1 MDNSGVPLR
10 SAYYM
15 RAQPGRPGGA
25 RGLVAVVLTAF
36 ALLAVAAPAPA
47 VTDSELTQARNER
60 AAVQKELDRTVA
72 AYDAAQAK
80 LAETQSSIAAGQ
92 ESLKVAEVKQ
102 RQAQLRLS
110 ARADVMFR
118 RGPVS
123 IFQFL
128 VGAEDLN
135 DLGMR
140 IKLIEGAARQDSS
153 TIAQASRTRSELT
166 ALQQKLVADEEQ
178 QRTLLTDMSE
188 QTKSLTAN
196 FSKAQVLET
205 KLAADRQAALK
216 AEQEKAAKAAAA
228 AAKAEADKKAAAAK
242 AAASPTPGAKAPAS
256 PTPAKA
262 PPSPTPGAAT
272 LAGGPSTP
280 VVRQGSCPV
289 RGPAAFTDTY
299 GAPRS
304 GGRSH
309 QGVDIFA
316 AMGTPVVAIVDG
328 TLLRR
333 ATSTLGGMSVY
344 LKGEDGSEYFYTHL
358 SGYSEVA
365 AGQKVTAG
373 TVLGYVGDSGNA
385 SGGPPHLHFEIRR
398 GGVPINPTPTVRA
411 ACG

>member
-1 MDNSGVPLR
+1 M
-10 SAYYM
+10 A
-15 RAQPGRPGGA
+15 A
-25 RGLVAVVLTAF
+25 VLTALT
-36 ALLAVAAPAPA
+36 LLALAAPAPA
-47 VTDSELTQARNER
+47 VSESELVQARNER
-60 AAVQKELDRTVA
+60 AAVQKELNRTVA

-80 LAETQSSIAAGQ
+80 LAETQASIAASQ
-92 ESLKVAEVKQ
+92 ESLKLAEVKQ
-102 RQAQLRLS
+102 QEAQLRLS

-140 IKLIEGAARQDSS
+140 IKLIEGAAKQDSS

-166 ALQQKLVADEEQ
+166 TLQQQLVSEEEQ

-188 QTKSLTAN
+188 QTRSLTAN

-205 KLAADRQAALK
+205 KLATDRQAALK
-216 AEQEKAAKAAAA
+216 AEQEKATA
-228 AAKAEADKKAAAAK
+228 AAKADADKKAAAAK
-242 AAASPTPGAKAPAS
+242 VAPPAPAAKASASPTPAKAPAS
-256 PTPAKA
+256 PTPA
-262 PPSPTPGAAT
+262 AAT

-289 RGPAAFTDTY
+289 KGPVAFTDTY

-309 QGVDIFA
+309 QGVDMFA
-316 AMGTPVVAIVDG
+316 AMGTPVAAIVDG

-333 ATSTLGGMSVY
+333 VTSTLGGMSVY

-358 SGYSEVA
+358 SGYSEVT
-365 AGQKVTAG
+365 AGQKVNAG
-373 TVLGYVGDSGNA
+373 TVLGYVGNSGNA

-398 GGVPINPTPTVRA
+398 GGVPINPTATARA